1 MKQEID
7 KLSTR
12 IQELSNKRLQFNTKS
27 MMAEIEDLNEQIRKK
42 EGETYKL
49 KHLSQLKEEY
59 SSKIEEELRQTK
71 SKIITLEQS
80 L

>member
-1 MKQEID
+1 
-7 KLSTR
+7 
-12 IQELSNKRLQFNTKS
+12 
-27 MMAEIEDLNEQIRKK
+27 MAEIEDLNEQIRKK